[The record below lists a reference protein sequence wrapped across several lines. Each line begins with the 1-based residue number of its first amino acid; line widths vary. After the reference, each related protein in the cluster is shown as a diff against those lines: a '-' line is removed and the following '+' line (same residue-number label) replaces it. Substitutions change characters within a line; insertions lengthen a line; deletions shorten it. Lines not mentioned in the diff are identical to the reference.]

1 MGMTVAVV
9 VKKVKKPEM
18 DNIRSKV
25 MLTDETIQE
34 RLNKVLERMKDSGL
48 SSLVI
53 YADKEHGSSFEYLV
67 GFIPRFEE
75 ALLVLNQDGSATLI
89 LGNENI
95 NKAPHARL
103 KAVGR
108 KCALFSLPNQPMG
121 ELDDFTAVL
130 QETDIDT
137 SSQVGLVGWKL
148 IPGMARQ
155 FDIPQFIVS
164 ALETVAGK
172 DKLVN
177 ATALLV
183 GPENG
188 ARVTINAN
196 EAAHYEYGAAL
207 ASDAVLDAMNSLTVG
222 VSELEM
228 GNRLN
233 RDGQYNNVVTICAFG
248 DRFIKGNLYPTDKRL
263 VKGDKVALTVS
274 YKGGLSSRS
283 GYAVTN
289 KEELNGV
296 DEGYLEEVVV
306 PYFEAYHYWLTNLKI
321 GLRGGDFYDAFNTF
335 YPQDTYGWHLC
346 PGHLTADEE
355 WLSSPFYKGSEA
367 VVQSGMLFQ
376 VDFIPSQ
383 PGHNGVSAEST
394 VLLADDALKQA
405 IRADY
410 PDMWKRIESRRAY
423 LSDELGIKL
432 SEDVLP
438 MAGTL
443 AYYRPYML
451 NDEYALTIEN

>member
-53 YADKEHGSSFEYLV
+53 YADKEHGSTFEYLV

-95 NKAPHARL
+95 NKAPHARI
-103 KAVGR
+103 KAFGR

-121 ELDDFTAVL
+121 ELDDLTAVL

-164 ALETVAGK
+164 ALETVVGK

-183 GPENG
+183 SPENG
-188 ARVTINAN
+188 ARVTLNAN

-207 ASDAVLDAMNSLTVG
+207 ASDALLDAMNSLTVG

-233 RDGQYNNVVTICAFG
+233 RDGQYNNVVTIGAFG

-263 VKGDKVALTVS
+263 EKGDKVALTVS

-289 KEELNGV
+289 EEELAGV

-321 GLRGGDFYDAFNTF
+321 GVRGGDFY
-335 YPQDTYGWHLC
+335 Q
-346 PGHLTADEE
+346 
-355 WLSSPFYKGSEA
+355 
-367 VVQSGMLFQ
+367 
-376 VDFIPSQ
+376 
-383 PGHNGVSAEST
+383 VSAEDSHF
-394 VLLADDALKQA
+394 
-405 IRADY
+405 
-410 PDMWKRIESRRAY
+410 
-423 LSDELGIKL
+423 
-432 SEDVLP
+432 
-438 MAGTL
+438 
-443 AYYRPYML
+443 
-451 NDEYALTIEN
+451 

>member
-1 MGMTVAVV
+1 MAVV

-34 RLNKVLERMKDSGL
+34 RLNKVLERMKDNGL

-121 ELDDFTAVL
+121 ELDDLTAVL

-148 IPGMARQ
+148 IPGMTRQ

-177 ATALLV
+177 ATALLI

-196 EAAHYEYGAAL
+196 EAAHYEYGVAL
-207 ASDAVLDAMNSLTVG
+207 ASDALLDAMNSLTVG
-222 VSELEM
+222 VSELEI

-248 DRFIKGNLYPTDKRL
+248 DRFIKGNLYPTDNRL

-289 KEELNGV
+289 EEELAGV
-296 DEGYLEEVVV
+296 DEGYLEEVVM

-321 GLRGGDFYDAFNTF
+321 GVRGGDFYDAFNTF

-355 WLSSPFYKGSEA
+355 WLSSPFYTGSEA

-383 PGHNGVSAEST
+383 TGHNGVSAEST
-394 VLLADDALKQA
+394 VLLADDDLKQA

-423 LSDELGIKL
+423 LSDELGTKL
-432 SEDVLP
+432 PEDVLP

>member
-1 MGMTVAVV
+1 M
-9 VKKVKKPEM
+9 
-18 DNIRSKV
+18 
-25 MLTDETIQE
+25 
-34 RLNKVLERMKDSGL
+34 
-48 SSLVI
+48 
-53 YADKEHGSSFEYLV
+53 GSS
-67 GFIPRFEE
+67 P
-75 ALLVLNQDGSATLI
+75 
-89 LGNENI
+89 
-95 NKAPHARL
+95 
-103 KAVGR
+103 
-108 KCALFSLPNQPMG
+108 
-121 ELDDFTAVL
+121 AVL

-155 FDIPQFIVS
+155 FDISQFIVS

-207 ASDAVLDAMNSLTVG
+207 ASDAVLDAMNGLTVG

-233 RDGQYNNVVTICAFG
+233 RDGQYNNVVTIGAFG
-248 DRFIKGNLYPTDKRL
+248 DRFIKGNLYPTDNRL

-289 KEELNGV
+289 EEELAGV
-296 DEGYLEEVVV
+296 DEGYLEEVVM

-321 GLRGGDFYDAFNTF
+321 GLRGGDFYDAFNNF

-383 PGHNGVSAEST
+383 TGHNGVSAEST
-394 VLLADDALKQA
+394 VLLADDELKQA
-405 IRADY
+405 IRVDY

-423 LSDELGIKL
+423 LRDELGIQL
-432 SEDVLP
+432 PEDVLP

-451 NDEYALTIEN
+451 NNEYALTIEN